1 MTIPV
6 ALFVYNR
13 LDNTRKTLE
22 SLAANTLARETD
34 VFVFSDGGKDEK
46 SWGGVNR
53 LRQYLY
59 DFESPFKSFTIIE
72 RSENYYIERNVT
84 EGVAEIF
91 EKFDRIIVLED
102 DIVSSPYLLEYF
114 NEALDMYED
123 DETVLHV
130 AGFSRIDYLDA
141 CVGSETYFTP
151 HMEGY
156 GCWAVWRNK
165 WEKHFIHYESREEAL
180 SGLDEDAQ
188 SAIQYG
194 GVFPCLKFLDRN
206 PIPWDICWSLA
217 IYKVGGLCLN
227 PAYPMVKNIG
237 LRNGTHFKNY
247 AILQYFVFDRS
258 PLQRRLHLEKVTP
271 KQNPIVEA
279 KLKEALTDWGIRYT
293 ALGKIARFLYKSVFS
308 KIASTR

>member
-1 MTIPV
+1 MEKLVPIG
-6 ALFVYNR
+6 LFVYNR

-34 VFVFSDGGKDEK
+34 VFVFSDGGKDDK
-46 SWGGVNR
+46 SWREVNR
-53 LRQYLY
+53 LRRYLHT
-59 DFESPFKSFTIIE
+59 FESPFKSFTIIE

-194 GVFPCLKFLDRN
+194 GAFPCLKFLDRN

-217 IYKVGGLCLN
+217 IYKAGGLCLN
-227 PAYPMVKNIG
+227 PAYPMVRNIG
-237 LRNGTHFKNY
+237 IRNGTHFKNY
-247 AILQYFVFDRS
+247 AILQSFVFDRE
-258 PLQRRLHLEKVTP
+258 PLRRHLHLKKATP
-271 KQNPIVEA
+271 EQNPMIEA

-293 ALGKIARFLYKSVFS
+293 ALGKAVRFFYK
-308 KIASTR
+308 KLIRK

>member
-1 MTIPV
+1 MTAPV

-46 SWGGVNR
+46 SWREVNR
-53 LRQYLY
+53 LRKYLQN
-59 DFESPFKSFTIIE
+59 FESPFKSFTIIA
-72 RSENYYIERNVT
+72 RPENYYIERNVT

-91 EKFDRIIVLED
+91 EKFGRIIVLED

-180 SGLDEDAQ
+180 SGLDEEAQ

-194 GVFPCLKFLDRN
+194 GAFPCLKFLDRN

-217 IYKVGGLCLN
+217 IYKAGGLCLN
-227 PAYPMVKNIG
+227 PAYPMVRNIG

-271 KQNPIVEA
+271 KQNPAVEA

-293 ALGKIARFLYKSVFS
+293 VLGKVVRFFYKEIVR
-308 KIASTR
+308 K

>member
-1 MTIPV
+1 MTAPV

-46 SWGGVNR
+46 SWREVNR
-53 LRQYLY
+53 LRKYLQN
-59 DFESPFKSFTIIE
+59 FESPFKSFTIIA
-72 RSENYYIERNVT
+72 RPENYYIERNVT

-91 EKFDRIIVLED
+91 EKFGRIIVLED

-180 SGLDEDAQ
+180 SGLDEEAQ

-194 GVFPCLKFLDRN
+194 GTFPCLKFLDRN

-217 IYKVGGLCLN
+217 IYKAGGLCLN
-227 PAYPMVKNIG
+227 PAYPMVRNIG
-237 LRNGTHFKNY
+237 IRNGTHFKNY
-247 AILQYFVFDRS
+247 AILQSFVFDRE
-258 PLQRRLHLEKVTP
+258 PLRRRLHLKKATP
-271 KQNPIVEA
+271 EQNPAIEA

-293 ALGKIARFLYKSVFS
+293 VLGKVVRFFYKEIVR
-308 KIASTR
+308 K